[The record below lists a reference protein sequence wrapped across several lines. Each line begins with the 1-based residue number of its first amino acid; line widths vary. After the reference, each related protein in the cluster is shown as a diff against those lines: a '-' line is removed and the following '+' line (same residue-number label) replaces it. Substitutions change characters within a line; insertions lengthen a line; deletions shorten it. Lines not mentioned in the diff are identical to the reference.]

1 MICNNILNYLIIYFT
16 LFLSSKIT
24 NAICNFA
31 TLQPSVSQP
40 VILSL
45 A

>member
-1 MICNNILNYLIIYFT
+1 MICNNILNYFVIYFT

-31 TLQPSVSQP
+31 TLQPSVAHP
-40 VILSL
+40 LL
-45 A
+45 FR